1 MSDQPTIEL
10 DVLIIGGGIAGLWT
24 LATLLNRGLR
34 AGLIEAHALAQGQT
48 LWSQGII
55 HGGIK
60 YALTGQASSA
70 SKAIRAMPS
79 AWQAALK
86 GEGEVA
92 IPTARVLSEHQL
104 LWTTTGLLSRFSGVA
119 ASKAIR
125 TPVQR
130 LDKSSRPSLFASA
143 PSSVDVYQV
152 AEPVLDI
159 PSVVSALAKGRE
171 NAIARVARI
180 ISITRTSQHARD
192 AVRVAAELHDGRH
205 VAFSSRALI
214 CTAGAGNADLARL
227 MRDEHDK
234 SSSPLGSFI
243 RMQTRPL
250 HMLYA
255 ELPEP
260 LADALPSR
268 GMLFGHCL
276 GVGSV
281 PRLTITSFSRGNTGP
296 THWLIGGGIA
306 EQGVPRSASEQ
317 IEACTKELHACL
329 PWLSRELPSIRLAAG
344 RIDRAE
350 GFMPDGSRPDE
361 PVIQHAGPIIAA
373 WPTKLAFAPL
383 LAQRLINQLRQLG
396 LAINDPN
403 PVQPAATD
411 TLATLP
417 RAHVGTLPW
426 ETARDK
432 AAVGGLGGTTQIGG
446 TA

>member
-1 MSDQPTIEL
+1 VSEPRTIEL

-34 AGLIEAHALAQGQT
+34 AGLIEAHALGQGQT

-70 SKAIRAMPS
+70 SKAISAMPA
-79 AWQAALK
+79 AWRAALK

-92 IPTARVLSEHQL
+92 IPAARVLSEHQL
-104 LWTTTGLLSRFSGVA
+104 LWTTSGLLSRFSGVA

-130 LDKSSRPSLFASA
+130 LEKSSRPDLFASA
-143 PSSVDVYQV
+143 PSSVDVYEV
-152 AEPVLDI
+152 AEPVLDV
-159 PSVVSALAKGRE
+159 PSVVTALSAGKE
-171 NAIARVARI
+171 HAIARVSRVT
-180 ISITRTSQHARD
+180 SITHTAPHASHR
-192 AVRVAAELHDGRH
+192 VRVSAELHTGQSVTLSTR
-205 VAFSSRALI
+205 VLI
-214 CTAGAGNADLARL
+214 CCAGAGNAELARV
-227 MRDEHDK
+227 MQGEHERTPE
-234 SSSPLGSFI
+234 PLGSFV

-260 LADALPSR
+260 LASTLPSR

-281 PRLTITSFSRGNTGP
+281 PRLTITSFSRGAAGP

-306 EQGVPRSASEQ
+306 EQGVPRSTAEQ
-317 IEACTKELHACL
+317 IDACTKELRACL
-329 PWLSRELPSIRLAAG
+329 PWLDRELSGIRLSAG

-361 PVIQHAGPIIAA
+361 PVIQRAGNILAV

-383 LAQRLINQLRQLG
+383 LALRIVDQLRQLG
-396 LAINDPN
+396 FTVNEPSSAHLAFTHD
-403 PVQPAATD
+403 A
-411 TLATLP
+411 LASLP

-426 ETARDK
+426 ETARDTT
-432 AAVGGLGGTTQIGG
+432 AVGGIGG
-446 TA
+446 SA